1 MSKAAVQPQ
10 PTVLAKGQNS
20 KGTFWAMVSSFI
32 KDKETGRNI
41 EKAQFLG
48 SLEPWDDLTIGEE
61 LPKAYLKYL
70 RK

>member
-1 MSKAAVQPQ
+1 MAKAANTPN

-48 SLEPWDDLTIGEE
+48 SDEPWDDLTIGEE

>member
-1 MSKAAVQPQ
+1 
-10 PTVLAKGQNS
+10 
-20 KGTFWAMVSSFI
+20 MVSSFI